1 MTNLDWLKRAAERS
15 TTEHGLMGQVFA
27 TYQTLEDCSA
37 NALADELGCD
47 EQTLNMLALC
57 RRPAGEAFA
66 EQVKILCGRFG
77 LESFALVN
85 VLRQVEIMGPSD
97 SGAAN
102 EAPPR
107 VTALQLAARD
117 RRNKQEEPSS

>member
-27 TYQTLEDCSA
+27 AYQSLEDCSA

-57 RRPAGEAFA
+57 RRPAGDAFA
-66 EQVKILCGRFG
+66 EQVQILCGRFG
-77 LESFALVN
+77 LEPFALVN
-85 VLRQVEIMGPSD
+85 VLRQVEIMGPGD
-97 SGAAN
+97 SVATAGV
-102 EAPPR
+102 PR
-107 VTALQLAARD
+107 QGVMLQLAARD
-117 RRNKQEEPSS
+117 RRKKEESSS

>member
-27 TYQTLEDCSA
+27 AYQTLEDCSA

-57 RRPAGEAFA
+57 RRPAGETFA

-77 LESFALVN
+77 LEPFALVN
-85 VLRQVEIMGPSD
+85 VLRQVEIMGP
-97 SGAAN
+97 GQTAASN
-102 EAPPR
+102 PASR
-107 VTALQLAARD
+107 GGVTLQLAALD
-117 RRNKQEEPSS
+117 RRKNEEPSP